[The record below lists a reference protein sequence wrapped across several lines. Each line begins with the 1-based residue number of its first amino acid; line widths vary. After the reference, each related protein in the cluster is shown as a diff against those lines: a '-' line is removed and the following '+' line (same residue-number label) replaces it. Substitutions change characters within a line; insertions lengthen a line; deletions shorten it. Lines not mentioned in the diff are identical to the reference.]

1 MNSRLLS
8 QHDETRQLSLVEKA
22 SILTEALPW
31 LETYAGKIVVIK
43 YGGHAMIDDDLRRAF
58 AEDIVFMKRCGLHP
72 VVVHGGGPQISAML
86 TRLGIASEFR
96 GGLRVTSAEAMEVV
110 RMVLVGQVGRD
121 LVGLINSHS
130 TVAVGLSGEDGGLFT
145 AQRRGAVIDGE
156 EIDLGLVG
164 DVMSVRTEAVE
175 GLIGSGSVP
184 VVASIAPD
192 VNGVAHNVNADTA
205 AAALAIALKAERL
218 VVLTDVEGLYRDWPN
233 SREVITE
240 LSATE
245 LRGLMPTLESGM
257 VPKMEACLRAVEGG
271 LTRATVADGR
281 VPHALL
287 LEIFTNVGI
296 GTMVTQ
302 DGLVRLGSRVF
313 SRDHGIPPHELAN
326 GDYGPAPVQPSQGVS
341 P

>member
-58 AEDIVFMKRCGLHP
+58 AQDIVFMKRCGLHP

-110 RMVLVGQVGRD
+110 RMVLVGQVGRE

-145 AQRRGAVIDGE
+145 AQRRGTVIDGE

-326 GDYGPAPVQPSQGVS
+326 GDYGPAPVEPSQGVS

>member
-1 MNSRLLS
+1 
-8 QHDETRQLSLVEKA
+8 
-22 SILTEALPW
+22 
-31 LETYAGKIVVIK
+31 
-43 YGGHAMIDDDLRRAF
+43 
-58 AEDIVFMKRCGLHP
+58 
-72 VVVHGGGPQISAML
+72 
-86 TRLGIASEFR
+86 
-96 GGLRVTSAEAMEVV
+96 
-110 RMVLVGQVGRD
+110 
-121 LVGLINSHS
+121 
-130 TVAVGLSGEDGGLFT
+130 
-145 AQRRGAVIDGE
+145 
-156 EIDLGLVG
+156 
-164 DVMSVRTEAVE
+164 
-175 GLIGSGSVP
+175 
-184 VVASIAPD
+184 IAPD
-192 VNGVAHNVNADTA
+192 TSGVVHNVNADSA
-205 AAALAIALKAERL
+205 AAALAVALKAERL

-313 SRDHGIPPHELAN
+313 SRDHGIPPHALAN
-326 GDYGPAPVQPSQGVS
+326 GDYGPLPVQPSQGV
-341 P
+341 